1 MQTIQLHLYEKPQL
15 PVICAVQGDV
25 GRKFQAVIT
34 DGSLGYTIPMDATFT
49 LWYSG
54 TSGEGNYGFVGDRPA
69 VQVSK
74 DTVTVELLTQ
84 MLACPGGGELCL
96 CMSRPD
102 GSWLGLWTIPYQV
115 DALPGADSPEAVQS
129 YTAFSD
135 AVTRLQQAAQ
145 KIEPDESLSVAGKP
159 ADAAAVGAALAEMA
173 PQGYG
178 LGSASVTEKTS
189 ANDCLYNGW
198 YKVQDDGIL
207 GDGDSCYIHTVAF
220 GMDGGVVNV
229 MQEGYRI
236 GWNNL
241 SQRMDYTKAC
251 RFYDGQE
258 GWSPWEYENP
268 PMLAGAEYRTT
279 QRWNGKVVYTK
290 LIHCGTMPNNA
301 NINVQGLTPNMQVI
315 DFEVMLCTSYLSIK
329 LPHFDASGKMTARA
343 ICNTNSSVI
352 QILATVDMSEYT
364 GYATIKYIKK

>member
-74 DTVTVELLTQ
+74 DTVTVELITQ

-236 GWNNL
+236 GWNNV

-258 GWSPWEYENP
+258 GWSPWEYEHP
-268 PMLAGAEYRTT
+268 PMLAGVEDRTT
-279 QRWNGKVVYTK
+279 QRWNSKVVYVRM
-290 LIHCGTMPNNA
+290 LQCSQIPNTGNV
-301 NINVQGLTPNMQVI
+301 NIYGLTSNMNIV
-315 DFEVMLCTSYLSIK
+315 DFSVMLTKPGTAYK
-329 LPHFDASGKMTARA
+329 LPCMDASGKCMAKAYCIPGST
-343 ICNTNSSVI
+343 VI
-352 QILATVDMSEYT
+352 QLQTFTDMSAYT
-364 GYATIKYIKK
+364 GYAVVKYTKN